1 MKEFLE
7 KGCQVVRGDSTME
20 GLNASHMM
28 FPVPTMYIW
37 PSSVIRFDS
46 HAQLMD
52 ICGVCINVRVSD
64 KKYYFCI
71 SKYVSAGFYACLL
84 LTSAQ
89 YVIWWCFCENREGR
103 LSL

>member
-28 FPVPTMYIW
+28 FRVPTMYIW
-37 PSSVIRFDS
+37 SSSVIRFDS

-52 ICGVCINVRVSD
+52 ICGVCINVGVSDTRD

-71 SKYVSAGFYACLL
+71 SKQV
-84 LTSAQ
+84 
-89 YVIWWCFCENREGR
+89 CFCR
-103 LSL
+103 LLHLLASHICSVCDLVVFL